1 MEGSQ
6 HVCDDDGLLASPEEN
21 SLMECTGET
30 ASEVLSWAIAETL
43 ADMVSAAGWRLG
55 MAQRT
60 PCSVLPGS
68 ISAAPTEACTGA
80 LKPSVYP
87 LVAGRA

>member
-1 MEGSQ
+1 MEGTQ
-6 HVCDDDGLLASPEEN
+6 HVCDDDGVQASPEEK

-55 MAQRT
+55 MAQCT
-60 PCSVLPGS
+60 PCIVPSGS

-87 LVAGRA
+87 LVADRA